1 MTLEQWVA
9 LPEDAPG
16 ELVDGHLIEEELPSF
31 IHEFLVISLGAALRA
46 WTADHGGYVLGSE
59 WKLAVTKTR
68 GRKGD
73 LAVYLPGTPLPKGR
87 DRVAHT
93 PPDIVIEVITATP
106 RDTRRDR
113 IERPDE
119 YAAFGVRWYW
129 IVDPEL
135 HTLEVYENGGGRYS
149 RALGVS
155 GGAALE
161 IPGLPGLTLDLDA
174 LWADVDR
181 LAATADDAP

>member
-1 MTLEQWVA
+1 M
-9 LPEDAPG
+9 
-16 ELVDGHLIEEELPSF
+16 
-31 IHEFLVISLGAALRA
+31 
-46 WTADHGGYVLGSE
+46 
-59 WKLAVTKTR
+59 
-68 GRKGD
+68 
-73 LAVYLPGTPLPKGR
+73 YLPGTPLPGAR

-113 IERPDE
+113 IEKLDE

-155 GGAALE
+155 EGAAL
-161 IPGLPGLTLDLDA
+161 GLGG
-174 LWADVDR
+174 ADCC
-181 LAATADDAP
+181 